1 MQNEKTLNT
10 AVIRDIDSKL
20 RECLDTLINIQ
31 DKIKEI
37 LLPMADGKQLRGN
50 DIVGLLGEIYAVK
63 MLSGKLLPDGKETD
77 IDVPDCK
84 MRVSVKARKETSDKN
99 NWKQTSDIHKIKDS
113 DCTHLMF
120 IKFDKEY
127 RVANVWLYPW
137 EVVEKRA
144 EKHNS
149 RGTMMGYIF
158 RVNPKEDEKYLRYT
172 DGKQKFEN
180 KSEGKEKH
188 REYQQMDRS
197 HSKPIE
203 YVPSDLELF
212 KNRLLQT
219 RQAQIEITYDDG
231 REDVKL
237 WKAYKFKD
245 TSDVRNNLRSRE
257 EFRQGNWQKNRIKKV
272 VVRIPNND

>member
-20 RECLDTLINIQ
+20 RERLDTLINIQ

-99 NWKQTSDIHKIKDS
+99 SWKQTSDIHKIEDS
-113 DCTHLMF
+113 DCTHLIF
-120 IKFDKEY
+120 LKFDKEY
-127 RVANVWLYPW
+127 RIANVWLYPW

-144 EKHNS
+144 EEHNS

-180 KSEGKEKH
+180 KSEDKEKPK
-188 REYQQMDRS
+188 EDKQIGSS
-197 HSKPIE
+197 HSKSATGKYESIRTLME
-203 YVPSDLELF
+203 ELLLANYDKNSF
-212 KNRLLQT
+212 KPT
-219 RQAQIEITYDDG
+219 ITYD
-231 REDVKL
+231 E
-237 WKAYKFKD
+237 
-245 TSDVRNNLRSRE
+245 
-257 EFRQGNWQKNRIKKV
+257 IKKIV
-272 VVRIPNND
+272 LSPSFQLPDSIRSTSPGM